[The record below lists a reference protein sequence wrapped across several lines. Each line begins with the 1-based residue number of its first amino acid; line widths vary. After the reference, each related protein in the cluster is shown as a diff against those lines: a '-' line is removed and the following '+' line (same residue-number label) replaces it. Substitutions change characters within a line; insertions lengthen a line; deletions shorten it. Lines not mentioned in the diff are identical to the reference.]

1 MNIVDFNDY
10 LKQLKMQNHLEER
23 FYEYCIKSIRQ
34 SIINQFGRNV
44 SDRLPT
50 AARDVFNDKIYLKKE
65 TLKPVFAPAA
75 FLKIITRNY
84 IIDQLRKESK
94 ISQFF
99 NDLAFQPYYE
109 ENMDAKAEV
118 KSAMKLLDSLSRKI
132 VLLHYHHG
140 FKYSEIEIITG
151 IDQVKLRTI
160 VCKAKKYLK
169 SVTNKAS

>member
-1 MNIVDFNDY
+1 MNIVDFNNY
-10 LKQLKMQNHLEER
+10 LKQLKMQNRLEKS
-23 FYEYCIKSIRQ
+23 FYDYCIISIRK
-34 SIINQFGRNV
+34 SIINQFGQNV

-75 FLKIITRNY
+75 FLKMITRNY

-94 ISQFF
+94 ISQLI
-99 NDLAFQPYYE
+99 NGMVVQPYYE

-118 KSAMKLLDSLSRKI
+118 KSAMKQLDPLSRKI

-140 FKYSEIEIITG
+140 FKYSEIEKITG
-151 IDQVKLRTI
+151 IDEVKLRAI
-160 VCKAKKYLK
+160 ACKARKFLK
-169 SVTNKAS
+169 SVTKKAS